1 MKNLEK
7 IKFICG
13 LIMISFAILGGIFF
27 YFESLGIGEV
37 WYDLS
42 RSDGFYWLW
51 TGVNN
56 GGSSNAP
63 IFLGICGFAGAY
75 LLASVKP
82 VEKKSEKEQKFE
94 EEEI

>member
-1 MKNLEK
+1 
-7 IKFICG
+7 
-13 LIMISFAILGGIFF
+13 MISFAILGGILF
-27 YFESLGIGEV
+27 YIESLGIDKV
-37 WYDLS
+37 WYDYS
-42 RSDGFYWLW
+42 GRSDGFDELW
-51 TGVNN
+51 IN
-56 GGSSNAP
+56 GGSSNAQ